1 MRNPPRAPCCR
12 FAAALRAT
20 AYRGV
25 RSGST
30 GSCQRR
36 RRRRRR
42 RRGDQA
48 PAFFGSAPVETEA
61 GLGYPWPATADTRP
75 ATFVRRSSGLLGGAA
90 CFTRSEITLN
100 EMVGSWRFGPPPTT
114 ITAPRAAHAPSLA
127 TLVALAGPGAQ
138 RGPTVVSSRKPVH
151 DARAPDARGSRA
163 GRRATRKLASTFP
176 PLCGLRPAS
185 GSADGLLRL
194 PLRRILR
201 PGVCGSRRAAY
212 A

>member
-25 RSGST
+25 RRGST

-36 RRRRRR
+36 RRRRRGGGGTKR
-42 RRGDQA
+42 SSFLSA
-48 PAFFGSAPVETEA
+48 APVETEA
-61 GLGYPWPATADTRP
+61 GLGLQRRTRC
-75 ATFVRRSSGLLGGAA
+75 ATFRRRVSGVLGGVA
-90 CFTRSEITLN
+90 CLRLTHELLRTFCGARSATTH
-100 EMVGSWRFGPPPTT
+100 PPPQRSRS
-114 ITAPRAAHAPSLA
+114 AAAHAPSLA

-163 GRRATRKLASTFP
+163 GRGATRKLASTLS